1 MTCKE
6 CYHYDAC
13 GGYLPSDL
21 DKDVWDLCAK
31 GKSDEI
37 PDIEDRCSEFK
48 DKSLIFE
55 LPAPFG
61 TPTFIIGWKQR
72 GCECYGYINTGVFKL
87 NNLPYAG
94 KTVFF
99 SKYEATLA
107 LKALLE
113 KEAPY
118 WYSVQLAAAAA
129 MDNEHNKSNKKQIEL
144 SKQDF
149 IRCCEEAE
157 KALKAKEGE

>member
-13 GGYLPSDL
+13 GGYSPTDL

-48 DKSLIFE
+48 DKSLIIE
-55 LPAPFG
+55 LPCKVGDTVYFLFPPYK
-61 TPTFIIGWKQR
+61 TIIPTKVENDTVTKVEWFSRTAVKSHFVVR
-72 GCECYGYINTGVFKL
+72 TKRSYLFDANDF
-87 NNLPYAG
+87 N
-94 KTVFF
+94 KTVFLTR
-99 SKYEATLA
+99 EA
-107 LKALLE
+107 
-113 KEAPY
+113 
-118 WYSVQLAAAAA
+118 
-129 MDNEHNKSNKKQIEL
+129 
-144 SKQDF
+144 
-149 IRCCEEAE
+149 AE